1 MSVLDNLFDS
11 SPEAK
16 MAKKLGIT
24 KKTLENMFN
33 DFDKDGSGGL
43 DAAELQ
49 TLAASIGI
57 MWDASQVEE
66 AVQAI
71 DSDGNGV
78 IDIKEFA
85 TWFCQ
90 QPEGSGEASE
100 MLKMSLQAKIF
111 IRMVTKALK
120 DVTDEGGRECK
131 NQAGLSVGD
140 VDVENSRGMIKAYGC
155 GSSQEELD
163 ALNPPEGAC
172 GAFHI
177 DFRLAEGA
185 SEEDIQ
191 SIIDG
196 CNEAWGMFA
205 EPLLDEIPTPPQ
217 VPGMKDGQPFAGK
230 RIERV
235 GDMLRF
241 VVFTGVDPSSIWSE
255 SGLNAGEFVPSLH
268 HAQFFNY
275 ALSDIFNIDG
285 PTSVKNWF
293 GGRAEYNFTWN
304 TKTLKAARAIL
315 NTDMVRN
322 TMGRHEKPMTYGV
335 SVLSKAFRC
344 QSSSFEIAFNGYQD
358 CMEALILDGAMNAFE
373 EKQIERA
380 SWGYGGDE
388 EECNPWEPL
397 AARPSDALVSNI
409 IEAVGNLSGKTFG
422 NFRKEMLAQGA
433 IFPMPGQRGVLV
445 SPLFM
450 AKQMLEQCPPDF
462 EEYRSLALTF
472 ASTVTGVAKASA
484 VSNFVKAG
492 VETRGLD
499 FFALLPTKEDIEAS
513 SMSEVDTEPPAM
525 LAHFQENGNI
535 WTQVGMAEAAK
546 AAKAGMIPGI
556 PEEFVA
562 ELEKVEVD
570 EAAWAQKKDDYS
582 ELIAVLKAVWPI
594 AKDVTP
600 PGMPEEMVNFVKEIP
615 VRLLGLE

>member
-1 MSVLDNLFDS
+1 MSVLDNLFDQ

-24 KKTLENMFN
+24 KKTLETMFN
-33 DFDKDGSGGL
+33 DFDKDGSGAL
-43 DAAELQ
+43 DAGELQ

-71 DSDGNGV
+71 DTDGNGT

-90 QPEGSGEASE
+90 QPDGGDEPSE
-100 MLKMSLQAKIF
+100 MLKMSLQAKIL

-131 NQAGLSVGD
+131 NQAAMTVGD
-140 VDVENSRGMIKAYGC
+140 IDIENSRGMIKMYGC
-155 GSSQEELD
+155 GSTQEELD

-172 GAFHI
+172 GAVHI
-177 DFRLAEGA
+177 DFNLAAGA
-185 SEEDIQ
+185 SEGDIQ

-196 CNEAWGMFA
+196 CNDAWGMFA
-205 EPLLDEIPTPPQ
+205 EPLIDEIPTPPQ

-235 GDMLRF
+235 GDVLRF
-241 VVFTGVDPSSIWSE
+241 IIFTGVDPASIWSE

-268 HAQFFNY
+268 HAQYFNY
-275 ALSDIFNIDG
+275 AISDIFNTAG
-285 PTSVKNWF
+285 PTSLKNWI

-322 TMGRHEKPMTYGV
+322 NMGRHDKPALYIT

-344 QSSSFEIAFNGYQD
+344 QNSSFEVAFNGYQD
-358 CMEALILDGAMNAFE
+358 LMEAAILDGAMTAFE

-388 EECNPWEPL
+388 EDCNPWEPL
-397 AARPSDALVSNI
+397 PARPSDEVVSGI
-409 IEAVGNLSGKTFG
+409 IAAVGNLSGKTFG
-422 NFRKEMLAQGA
+422 NLRNEILAQGA
-433 IFPMPGQRGVLV
+433 VFPMPGQRGVLV

-462 EEYRSLALTF
+462 EEYKNLALTF
-472 ASTVTGVAKASA
+472 VATVTGVAKASA
-484 VSNFVKAG
+484 VSSFVKAG

-499 FFALLPTKEDIEAS
+499 FYTLLPTKEQIEAS
-513 SMSEVDTEPPAM
+513 SMAEVDDEPPAL

-535 WTQVGMAEAAK
+535 FTQVAMAEMCK
-546 AAKAGMIPGI
+546 AAKAGMVPGI

-562 ELEKVEVD
+562 ELEKVQVD

-582 ELIAVLKAVWPI
+582 ELIDVLKAAWPI
-594 AKDVTP
+594 FKDFVP
-600 PGMPEEMVNFVKEIP
+600 PGMPEEMCAFAKEIP